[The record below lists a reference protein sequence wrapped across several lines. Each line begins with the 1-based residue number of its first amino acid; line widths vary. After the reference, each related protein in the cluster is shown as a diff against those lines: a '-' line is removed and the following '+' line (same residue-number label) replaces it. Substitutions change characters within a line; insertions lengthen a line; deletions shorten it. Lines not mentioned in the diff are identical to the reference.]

1 MSPRFFET
9 IMGKRFLEGTVP
21 KILEQIALLNKN
33 LEKLNEI
40 LEEKIENE
48 KQNS

>member
-9 IMGKRFLEGTVP
+9 IMGRNFLEGTVP